1 MNAPK
6 IGRWCGSRIPPEYSS
21 LSSEIL
27 IVFHTDFSFSDDGF
41 RLKYETRMYY
51 ILTNFFFQKKI
62 FKKKLKKTQKY

>member
-6 IGRWCGSRIPPEYSS
+6 VGRWCGSRIPPEYSS

-41 RLKYETRMYY
+41 RLKYETRTYY
-51 ILTNFFFQKKI
+51 NLTIFFSRENIRKKI
-62 FKKKLKKTQKY
+62 KA